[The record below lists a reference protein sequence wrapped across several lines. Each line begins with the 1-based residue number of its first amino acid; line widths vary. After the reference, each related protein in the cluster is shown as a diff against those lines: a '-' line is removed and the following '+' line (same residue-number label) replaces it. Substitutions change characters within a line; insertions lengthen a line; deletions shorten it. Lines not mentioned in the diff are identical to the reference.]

1 MSDINGQNGSVTLP
15 SRHGGQAFAFTVRST
30 QAKKQ
35 VNRYGDGRFVVK
47 RGGLIEITGEVSVF
61 MRRGATGTAVN
72 STTLSAT
79 GDSLVLTFDT
89 GCTIGGTALF
99 DFNATHRFDDPAN
112 EATYPFEFTG
122 TVTEAWA
129 TA

>member
-15 SRHGGQAFAFTVRST
+15 ALHGGQAFAFTLRAT
-30 QAKKQ
+30 QAKKS

-47 RGGLIEITGEVSVF
+47 RGGLIEITGDVSVYL
-61 MRRGATGTAVN
+61 RKGATGTPINAVG
-72 STTLSAT
+72 LLAT
-79 GDSLVLTFDT
+79 GSSLTLTFDT
-89 GCTIGGTALF
+89 GCTIAGTALF

-122 TVTEAWA
+122 TVTEVWA